1 MQITITGRH
10 LEITPHLRLYTTKKL
25 EKLERFD
32 HQILKG
38 EVVLFRDRAYQIAEG
53 KIHAGHFLLTAKGHG
68 NDAYEA
74 VNDLTDKLIVQ
85 LERHIEK
92 LRTRRRRAST
102 KQTPPKTKE

>member
-10 LEITPHLRLYTTKKL
+10 AEITPYLKQYTIKKL
-25 EKLERFD
+25 EKLTRFD

-38 EVVLFRDRAYQIAEG
+38 EVVIFRDRAYEVAEG

-74 VNDLTDKLIVQ
+74 VNDLTDKLGVQ

-92 LRTRRRRAST
+92 LRTRRRRAS
-102 KQTPPKTKE
+102 PGKTQHKKP